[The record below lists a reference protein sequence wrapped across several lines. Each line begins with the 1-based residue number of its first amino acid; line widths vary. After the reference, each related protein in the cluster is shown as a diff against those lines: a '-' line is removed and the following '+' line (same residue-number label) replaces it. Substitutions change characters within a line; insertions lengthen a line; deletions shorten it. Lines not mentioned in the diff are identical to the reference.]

1 MTDAERRSMLVRPMT
16 GDEINEK
23 IFKHYNYNGAAAAED
38 LYIVAR
44 AESMRRQVRK
54 TTPMWLGM
62 TAISGYNLT
71 RMGVLSNS
79 GRIGA
84 IGGFAVGT
92 LMTINTMMM

>member
-1 MTDAERRSMLVRPMT
+1 
-16 GDEINEK
+16 
-23 IFKHYNYNGAAAAED
+23 
-38 LYIVAR
+38 
-44 AESMRRQVRK
+44 MRRQVRK